1 MRTIASTTWQTVET
15 MRHIPDEELHAYLDQ
30 ALSRAQCVE
39 IESHLAS
46 CAGCSDS
53 RDGIAALRDR
63 TTALLATLA
72 PPRRFPPIL
81 DELREE
87 AAARTARRH
96 HTRRTAVWA
105 ASVSAALALGWGANA
120 YVSRTHAAAVAPAS
134 IAANGPRMPAASA
147 APAGGRSAVSHAAT
161 PDDSAPRAMSVTNA
175 AGREPPLPPPARAPL
190 VIEPPRTE
198 VSTARLPS
206 AEADAALGGIW
217 RTLSWAGA
225 RDERGDSVPHL
236 DGLPVVEVQVGPA
249 KTGGNKSI
257 MVVAQQLKSGEVIRT
272 IEGPASD
279 VSQLLANRPGAASPS
294 PWPTLESAG
303 IAGGDGAMAMRHG
316 DRMLAIT
323 AQLPNDS
330 LRAMM
335 RRLNAEMR
343 QK

>member
-1 MRTIASTTWQTVET
+1 
-15 MRHIPDEELHAYLDQ
+15 MRHIPEEELHAYLDQ
-30 ALSRAQCVE
+30 ALSRTQCVE
-39 IESHLAS
+39 IESHLAA
-46 CAGCSDS
+46 CAGCSEA

-63 TTALLATLA
+63 TTALLASLA
-72 PPRRFPPIL
+72 PPRGFPPIL
-81 DELREE
+81 DNLRAE

-96 HTRRTAVWA
+96 QTRRAAVWA
-105 ASVSAALALGWGANA
+105 ASVAAALALGWGANTYFSA
-120 YVSRTHAAAVAPAS
+120 PKPRVLAPSTVADAGTDRPTETPIVSPTA
-134 IAANGPRMPAASA
+134 GPAAQP
-147 APAGGRSAVSHAAT
+147 APSEQVPLHRTSVPESSRAHR
-161 PDDSAPRAMSVTNA
+161 PEPAPTFSI
-175 AGREPPLPPPARAPL
+175 G
-190 VIEPPRTE
+190 EPPRAE
-198 VSTARLPS
+198 VSSATLPTG
-206 AEADAALGGIW
+206 EADAGLGGIW

-225 RDERGDSVPHL
+225 RDERGDSVPHI

-272 IEGPASD
+272 IEGPAAD
-279 VSQLLANRPGAASPS
+279 VSQLLANRAGATSPS
-294 PWPTLESAG
+294 PWPTMDGPG

>member
-1 MRTIASTTWQTVET
+1 M
-15 MRHIPDEELHAYLDQ
+15 
-30 ALSRAQCVE
+30 E
-39 IESHLAS
+39 IESHLAA
-46 CAGCSDS
+46 CAGCSDA

-63 TTALLATLA
+63 TTALLATLSPA
-72 PPRRFPPIL
+72 RRFPPIL
-81 DELREE
+81 DELRAE

-96 HTRRTAVWA
+96 QVRRTAVWA
-105 ASVSAALALGWGANA
+105 ASVAAALALGWGANTYFSA
-120 YVSRTHAAAVAPAS
+120 PKPRVLAPGTVAAGTDRADTRPIVGSPSRPAPLPAGRPAPPRDTAPRQLSAEATSRTRGTTEPS
-134 IAANGPRMPAASA
+134 P
-147 APAGGRSAVSHAAT
+147 
-161 PDDSAPRAMSVTNA
+161 APRI
-175 AGREPPLPPPARAPL
+175 G
-190 VIEPPRTE
+190 EPPRADFSSAT
-198 VSTARLPS
+198 LPTG
-206 AEADAALGGIW
+206 EADAGLGGIW

-225 RDERGDSVPHL
+225 RDERGDSVPHI

-272 IEGPASD
+272 IEGPAAD
-279 VSQLLANRPGAASPS
+279 VSQLLANRAGAASPS
-294 PWPTLESAG
+294 PWPTLDGPG

-323 AQLPNDS
+323 AQLPKDS

>member
-1 MRTIASTTWQTVET
+1 
-15 MRHIPDEELHAYLDQ
+15 MRHIPEDELHAYLDQ
-30 ALSRAQCVE
+30 ALSRSQCVE
-39 IESHLAS
+39 IESHLAT
-46 CAGCSDS
+46 CAGCSDA

-63 TTALLATLA
+63 TTALLASLA

-81 DELREE
+81 DQLRAE

-96 HTRRTAVWA
+96 HARRAAVWA
-105 ASVSAALALGWGANA
+105 ASVAAAVALGWGANT
-120 YVSRTHAAAVAPAS
+120 YF
-134 IAANGPRMPAASA
+134 
-147 APAGGRSAVSHAAT
+147 
-161 PDDSAPRAMSVTNA
+161 SAPKARMQVPGTVADAGTDRATETPIVS
-175 AGREPPLPPPARAPL
+175 PPARPAARPAPVQTARHRSSEPAL
-190 VIEPPRTE
+190 ARSPKVEPAPRFVIGEPPRAE
-198 VSTARLPS
+198 VSSAKLPGG
-206 AEADAALGGIW
+206 EADAGLGGIW

-225 RDERGDSVPHL
+225 RDERGDSVPHI

-272 IEGPASD
+272 IEGPAAD
-279 VSQLLANRPGAASPS
+279 VSQLLASRPGATSPS
-294 PWPTLESAG
+294 PWPTMDGPG

>member
-1 MRTIASTTWQTVET
+1 
-15 MRHIPDEELHAYLDQ
+15 MRHIPEEELHAYLDQ
-30 ALSRAQCVE
+30 ALSRTQCVE
-39 IESHLAS
+39 IESHLAT
-46 CAGCSDS
+46 CAGCSDA

-63 TTALLATLA
+63 TTALLASLA

-81 DELREE
+81 DQLRAE
-87 AAARTARRH
+87 AAVRTARRH
-96 HTRRTAVWA
+96 HARRAAVWA
-105 ASVSAALALGWGANA
+105 ASVAAAVALGWGANTYFSA
-120 YVSRTHAAAVAPAS
+120 PPSRVLPPSTVADGGTDRPLETPIVSPPAQPAA
-134 IAANGPRMPAASA
+134 RPAASEDVASRRAA
-147 APAGGRSAVSHAAT
+147 APTPVRTRS
-161 PDDSAPRAMSVTNA
+161 PEPAPPFSV
-175 AGREPPLPPPARAPL
+175 G
-190 VIEPPRTE
+190 EPPRAE
-198 VSTARLPS
+198 VSSATLPTG
-206 AEADAALGGIW
+206 EADAGLGGIW

-225 RDERGDSVPHL
+225 RDERGDSVPHI

-272 IEGPASD
+272 IEGPAAD
-279 VSQLLANRPGAASPS
+279 VSQLLANRAGATSPS
-294 PWPTLESAG
+294 PWPTLGGSG

>member
-1 MRTIASTTWQTVET
+1 MTVSTRHET
-15 MRHIPDEELHAYLDQ
+15 MRHIPEEELHAYLDQ

-39 IESHLAS
+39 IESHLAA
-46 CAGCSDS
+46 CAGCSDA
-53 RDGIAALRDR
+53 RDSIAALRDR

-81 DELREE
+81 DQLQAE
-87 AAARTARRH
+87 AAARTARRQH
-96 HTRRTAVWA
+96 ARRTGVWA
-105 ASVSAALALGWGANA
+105 ASVAAALVLGWGANTYFSA
-120 YVSRTHAAAVAPAS
+120 PKPRVLVPSTVADAGADRPQETPIVSPPSQPAGRPALSRDTPAPLASSPVAPRTRRTVEPAPVFS
-134 IAANGPRMPAASA
+134 IG
-147 APAGGRSAVSHAAT
+147 
-161 PDDSAPRAMSVTNA
+161 
-175 AGREPPLPPPARAPL
+175 
-190 VIEPPRTE
+190 EPPRAE
-198 VSTARLPS
+198 VSSATLPS
-206 AEADAALGGIW
+206 GEADAGLGGIW

-225 RDERGDSVPHL
+225 RDERGDSVPHI

-272 IEGPASD
+272 IEGPAAD
-279 VSQLLANRPGAASPS
+279 VSQLLANRAGATSPS
-294 PWPTLESAG
+294 PWPTLNGPG